1 MSSLQPAKQLLLDLK
16 PEAGHFVG
24 VSYNAPSMEA
34 FPPKSIVL
42 ITLNSPREKFWG
54 SLLSVSG
61 AGVSVRGIELISL
74 DDFAHQIRAE
84 EPVSTHTVFF
94 PMHRVERMELDVR
107 NGDIPSIQERFQSKS
122 GKSIELLVES

>member
-1 MSSLQPAKQLLLDLK
+1 MP
-16 PEAGHFVG
+16 V
-24 VSYNAPSMEA
+24 MEA

-54 SLLSVSG
+54 SLLSITE
-61 AGVSVRGIELISL
+61 AGISVRGIELISL
-74 DDFAHQIRAE
+74 DDFARQIKDE

-107 NGDIPSIQERFQSKS
+107 NGDIPSIQERFQNKA

>member
-1 MSSLQPAKQLLLDLK
+1 
-16 PEAGHFVG
+16 
-24 VSYNAPSMEA
+24 MEA

-61 AGVSVRGIELISL
+61 AGISVRGIELISL
-74 DDFAHQIRAE
+74 DDFAHQIRAD

-94 PMHRVERMELDVR
+94 PMHRIERMELDVR

-122 GKSIELLVES
+122 GKSIEVLVEN

>member
-1 MSSLQPAKQLLLDLK
+1 MP
-16 PEAGHFVG
+16 V
-24 VSYNAPSMEA
+24 MEA

-54 SLLSVSG
+54 SLLAISE
-61 AGVSVRGIELISL
+61 AGISVRGIELISL
-74 DDFAHQIRAE
+74 DDFARQIRAE
-84 EPVSTHTVFF
+84 EQVSTHTVFF

-107 NGDIPSIQERFQSKS
+107 NGDIPSIQERFQSKA